1 MQLVLRTT
9 DLKVVTQQCHHTKD
23 ELKGAKKELIELS
36 GALSRMTASL
46 RELEAEISHK
56 NHMAEDSARTV
67 IVLKQEIK
75 VSNKQIAELGYS
87 RATLTDGMALKIT
100 ELEEATLQVRQTR
113 DELERAQKELL
124 TCSEALDSK
133 TASVQELEVKIS
145 FKDHTAEE
153 SQQTIVAFQQ
163 EIKLEG
169 SEAMLTSAMA
179 LKTTELEQAKD
190 ELKKAQKELVELSD
204 ALCVESASIQKL
216 QKEILRKN
224 IILED
229 CEASHEQITE
239 FKNSETA
246 LTITITLKSIEPE
259 KTTWQFGYAEGELKR
274 AQAELLKFSEAL
286 DSKTE
291 TGRGYYQMLRKDA
304 VVGDLQEQVSEAHS
318 TNSDLLAH
326 NIQLNIHQCHTLFS
340 SFIAISEGTQK
351 PLQVIIR
358 LKMASEISDA
368 EYSSLSSLIVRSFI
382 NDIQDTPKVDW
393 WAWAG
398 SRGVSGTVRIDVT
411 FKTLFVWYPE
421 ELTWGSSKKS
431 QVKKNLFINS
441 CKSIKQN
448 DHVESDHVC

>member
-9 DLKVVTQQCHHTKD
+9 DLEVVTQQCHHAKD
-23 ELKGAKKELIELS
+23 ELKGAKKKLIELS

-46 RELEAEISHK
+46 QELEAEISHK

-87 RATLTDGMALKIT
+87 RATLRDGMALKIT
-100 ELEEATLQVRQTR
+100 ELEEATLQCRQTR

-133 TASVQELEVKIS
+133 TASMQELEARIS
-145 FKDHTAEE
+145 SKDHTAEE
-153 SQQTIVAFQQ
+153 SEQTIVAFQQ
-163 EIKLEG
+163 EI
-169 SEAMLTSAMA
+169 
-179 LKTTELEQAKD
+179 KTTELEQAKD

-216 QKEILRKN
+216 QREILRKN

-229 CEASHEQITE
+229 CE
-239 FKNSETA
+239 
-246 LTITITLKSIEPE
+246 E
-259 KTTWQFGYAEGELKR
+259 KKMRPWSLKR
-274 AQAELLKFSEAL
+274 LLGNLVMQKVVELVDSEAM
-286 DSKTE
+286 STE
-291 TGRGYYQMLRKDA
+291 AMVLRATELQDLVYDLQHQMLRKDA

-326 NIQLNIHQCHTLFS
+326 NIQLNIHQRLLESNNIEGFRTIQNMIIVFCTVSHTILKLHS
-340 SFIAISEGTQK
+340 YLRRNTEDIT
-351 PLQVIIR
+351 R

-382 NDIQDTPKVDW
+382 NDIQPN
-393 WAWAG
+393 
-398 SRGVSGTVRIDVT
+398 
-411 FKTLFVWYPE
+411 PE

-431 QVKKNLFINS
+431 QVKKNLYIYGFINS

-448 DHVESDHVC
+448 DHVECDHVF

>member
-9 DLKVVTQQCHHTKD
+9 DLKVVTQQCHHAKD

-100 ELEEATLQVRQTR
+100 ELQEATLQVRQTR

-229 CEASHEQITE
+229 CEEKKKRHLASQASHEQITE

-246 LTITITLKSIEPE
+246 LTITITLKSIELE

-351 PLQVIIR
+351 PLQGGP
-358 LKMASEISDA
+358 
-368 EYSSLSSLIVRSFI
+368 SSTTSSQV
-382 NDIQDTPKVDW
+382 DTPKVDW

-448 DHVESDHVC
+448 DHVESDHVF

>member
-9 DLKVVTQQCHHTKD
+9 DLEVVTQQCHHAKD
-23 ELKGAKKELIELS
+23 ELKGAKKKLIELS

-46 RELEAEISHK
+46 QELEAEISHK

-87 RATLTDGMALKIT
+87 RATLRDGMALKIT
-100 ELEEATLQVRQTR
+100 ELEEATLQCRQTR

-133 TASVQELEVKIS
+133 TASMQELEARIS
-145 FKDHTAEE
+145 SKDHTAEE
-153 SQQTIVAFQQ
+153 SEQTIVAFQQ
-163 EIKLEG
+163 EI
-169 SEAMLTSAMA
+169 
-179 LKTTELEQAKD
+179 KTTELEQAKD

-216 QKEILRKN
+216 QREILRKN

-229 CEASHEQITE
+229 CEE
-239 FKNSETA
+239 KKMRY
-246 LTITITLKSIEPE
+246 LTS
-259 KTTWQFGYAEGELKR
+259 QVVELVD
-274 AQAELLKFSEAL
+274 SEAM
-286 DSKTE
+286 STE
-291 TGRGYYQMLRKDA
+291 AMVLRATELQDLVYDLQHQMLRKDA

-326 NIQLNIHQCHTLFS
+326 NIQLNIHQRLLESNNIEGFRTIQNMIIVFCTVSHTILKLHS
-340 SFIAISEGTQK
+340 YLRRNTEDIT
-351 PLQVIIR
+351 R

-382 NDIQDTPKVDW
+382 NDIQPN
-393 WAWAG
+393 
-398 SRGVSGTVRIDVT
+398 
-411 FKTLFVWYPE
+411 PE

-431 QVKKNLFINS
+431 QVKKNLYIYGFINS

-448 DHVESDHVC
+448 DHVECDHVF